1 MEEVGPIDFTWFYFI
16 GRNKLW
22 LSFHDVGRMTLTLF
36 NKLYAHYKDD
46 FDLEMILRASNTT
59 YAELYEKTQKQ
70 QEWF

>member
-1 MEEVGPIDFTWFYFI
+1 MA
-16 GRNKLW
+16 
-22 LSFHDVGRMTLTLF
+22 FHDVGRMTLTLF

-46 FDLEMILRASNTT
+46 FDLETILRASNTT